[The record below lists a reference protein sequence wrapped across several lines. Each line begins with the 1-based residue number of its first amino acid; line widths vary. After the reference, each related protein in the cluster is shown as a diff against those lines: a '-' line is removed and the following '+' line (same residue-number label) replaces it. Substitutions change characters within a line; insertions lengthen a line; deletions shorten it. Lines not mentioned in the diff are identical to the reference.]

1 MAGHRPKPYLGDP
14 AYDVTQHI
22 FNRVFI
28 ENADAGAVAS
38 RMARL
43 LDLDLDRI
51 FRWLFARAVEASPY
65 WAGTADLARS
75 LYTSLT

>member
-1 MAGHRPKPYLGDP
+1 
-14 AYDVTQHI
+14 
-22 FNRVFI
+22 VFI

-51 FRWLFARAVEASPY
+51 LLWLFARAVEASPY
-65 WAGTADLARS
+65 WARMAELARS
-75 LYTSLT
+75 LYSFLT